1 MVLAQVFAD
10 VFEQPADSFTD
21 ASSQESVTGWTS
33 LRHVALLVGVENAY
47 GIRFSNAEM
56 ASMRSM
62 GDIRSALQR
71 KGVDVS

>member
-1 MVLAQVFAD
+1 MTLAQVFAD
-10 VFEQPADSFTD
+10 IFEQPADSFSD
-21 ASSQESVTGWTS
+21 ASNQDSVDGWTS

-71 KGVDVS
+71 KGVAVS

>member
-1 MVLAQVFAD
+1 MVLADVFAD
-10 VFEQPADSFTD
+10 IFEQPAETFTD
-21 ASSQESVTGWTS
+21 DSNQDSVAGWTS

-47 GIRFSNAEM
+47 RIRFSNAEM
-56 ASMRSM
+56 ASMRSL